1 MCCPELSRWSTPQ
14 RFAQQFYIAAMLPP
28 YTSIENKKKQGK
40 AFPAPANKE
49 AAKPKRGPK
58 FTPPK
63 KK

>member
-1 MCCPELSRWSTPQ
+1 MVKTCE
-14 RFAQQFYIAAMLPP
+14 FYIADMLPP

-58 FTPPK
+58 FTPAK